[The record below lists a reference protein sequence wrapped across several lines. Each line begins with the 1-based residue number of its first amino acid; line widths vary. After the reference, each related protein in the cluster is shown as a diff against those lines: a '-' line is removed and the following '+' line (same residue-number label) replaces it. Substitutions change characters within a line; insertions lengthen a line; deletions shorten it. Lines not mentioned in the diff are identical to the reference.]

1 MNSFRVNT
9 MYILKIIDFRN
20 GIIKV
25 SNLYKIKS
33 SIYYLLNFDN
43 LNK

>member
-1 MNSFRVNT
+1 MNNFRVNT

-20 GIIKV
+20 GIKII

-33 SIYYLLNFDN
+33 SIYYLLYFNN